1 MLKPFLLLVG
11 AIALQAPLSQQTGSV
26 QGIVVRAGSSE
37 PVGKATVEILGGG
50 VPLQS
55 TTTEPDGRFFFRNLL
70 PGAYQVNVWR
80 DGFAPA
86 EYGQRWIGG
95 PGVPIRLSSG
105 QQVSAVQIPL
115 TATASISGRV
125 SDSNGQPL
133 ANAQVQALKSRFHG
147 ELRVLLPVQ
156 QVRTTATGDFR
167 LYWLPAGRYYV
178 NVIVPGGTGNS
189 QILVNSSGRTD
200 PAALYST
207 SSQPRS
213 VLGQSAITGAPAP
226 GAGGPNTIDSGPVYF
241 PSTPYIQSA
250 APIDLRPGA
259 EFKGLNLQMT
269 PVRKY
274 TVCGVVRNLPPPPQR
289 QAGTRG
295 APPPPPPPRPTAA
308 AQPVTSD
315 PCGMGNTNPGQG
327 SAGAV
332 QLVPLDVELRAALN
346 ASGNRYNAN
355 VDAATGQFAIRN
367 VLPGRYDL
375 STFINSMVAGTTVD
389 VRDRDVENAT
399 LILQG
404 GSPLP
409 TRITVDGQAP
419 EVQAALQG
427 LIVVIGS
434 DPPYQG
440 RSPSNTSP
448 ASGDFIIQN
457 VSPRDRRVY
466 VVPILNPV
474 VTVSPPTVPDALKNA
489 YVKSASLGGVEVLN
503 TGFQFNGEPDKT
515 LEIVLGVNAGTLA
528 GRVEDERRQPA
539 AGVLVA
545 LVPDARSARLFRTD
559 MNRMTSTDAEG
570 RFEVKGLPPGD
581 YKVFALDGFDKEA
594 WLDPDFFKPHEDR
607 GVTVRVDEGK
617 TQNLPAPLGPIRP

>member
-1 MLKPFLLLVG
+1 MLKPLLLL
-11 AIALQAPLSQQTGSV
+11 AAALVLQPPVAQQTGSI
-26 QGIVVRAGSSE
+26 QGVIVRAGSSD
-37 PVGKATVEILGGG
+37 PVAKATVALEGGG
-50 VPLQS
+50 VTGQS
-55 TTTEPDGRFFFRNLL
+55 TTTESDGRFFFRNL
-70 PGAYQVNVWR
+70 PPDAFQVKVWR

-86 EYGQRWIGG
+86 EYGQRWTGG
-95 PGVPIRLSSG
+95 PGVPIRMSPG
-105 QQVSAVQIPL
+105 QQVSGVQVPL
-115 TATASISGRV
+115 TASASISGRV
-125 SDSNGQPL
+125 SDSTGKPL

-147 ELRVLLPVQ
+147 ELRVLLPIQ
-156 QVRTTATGDFR
+156 QIRTTDTGEFR
-167 LYWLPAGRYYV
+167 LYGLPAGRYYV
-178 NVIVPGGTGNS
+178 NVIVPGGAGNS
-189 QILVNSSGRTD
+189 QILINSSGRTD
-200 PAALYST
+200 SAALYSS

-213 VLGQSAITGAPAP
+213 VLGQSGITGTTPST
-226 GAGGPNTIDSGPVYF
+226 GGPNTIDCGPIYF
-241 PSTPYIQSA
+241 PSTPYIQDA

-259 EFKGLNLQMT
+259 EFKGVNLQMM

-274 TVCGVVRNLPPPPQR
+274 TVCGVVRNLPPPTQR
-289 QAGTRG
+289 QTGARG
-295 APPPPPPPRPTAA
+295 NPPPPPSPAA
-308 AQPVTSD
+308 GAQPFVAND
-315 PCGMGNTNPGQG
+315 PCGTGNTNIGQN

-346 ASGNRYNAN
+346 ASGNRYSGN
-355 VDAATGQFAIRN
+355 VDAVTGQFAIRN

-440 RSPSNTSP
+440 RSPSNTAP
-448 ASGDFIIQN
+448 ADGNFIIQN
-457 VSPRDRRVY
+457 VGPRDRRVY

-474 VTVSPPTVPDALKNA
+474 VTVNAPTVADALKNA
-489 YVKSASLGGVEVLN
+489 YVKSARLGGVEVLN
-503 TGFQFNGEPDKT
+503 TGFQFGGEPDKT
-515 LEIVLGVNAGTLA
+515 LEIVLGINAGTLA
-528 GRVEDERRQPA
+528 GRVEDERKQPA
-539 AGVLVA
+539 AGVFVT
-545 LVPDARSARLFRTD
+545 LVPDLRSARLFRTD

-570 RFEVKGLPPGD
+570 RFEVKDLPPGE
-581 YKVFALDGFDKEA
+581 YKAFALDGFDKDA
-594 WLDPDFFKPHEDR
+594 WLDPDFFKPYEDR

-617 TQNLPAPLGPIRP
+617 TQNLPAALGAIRQ